1 MGGSVKKPVK
11 VVSAP
16 GRICLFGEHSDYIGL
31 PVITMAM
38 NLRLT
43 ISAFPRRDKKFQILM
58 PDIQQE
64 EVFVPSLPLRYKKE
78 RDYLRAAVNVLKR
91 QGFKFPKGY
100 DFLMRSKIPINSGA
114 SSSSAMVVAWIKMLL
129 SLQNHEIEFNPI
141 EIAKLAFETEVLEFK
156 EAGGRMDHFAI
167 SMGELIYLENHKT
180 TDLCFLGD
188 VIQGIV
194 LGDSLQRKE
203 TVQNLKINKRDVLL
217 GLKAIKAKI
226 KKFDVEKTKVSEILN
241 TFPPKTDSLR
251 KAIATLKNRDITHE
265 ALREL
270 VMRPFQ
276 NPEKIGKLMTQ
287 HHGHLRESLKISTP
301 KIERMIEA
309 ALSAG
314 ALGAKI
320 HGSGLGGTMIA
331 YAPGREKQVTKAIE
345 REGGKPTLVHQD
357 RGIIKHL

>member
-1 MGGSVKKPVK
+1 VKKPVK

-43 ISAFPRRDKKFQILM
+43 ILAFPRRDKKFQMVM
-58 PDIQQE
+58 PDIE
-64 EVFVPSLPLRYKKE
+64 AKESFTPSAPLRYTKE

-91 QGFKFPKGY
+91 RGFKFPKGY
-100 DFLMRSKIPINSGA
+100 DFLMQSQIPINSGA

-129 SLQNHEIEFNPI
+129 SLQNHEIEFNPL
-141 EIAKLAFETEVLEFK
+141 EIASLAFETEVLEFK

-180 TDLCFLGD
+180 TDIWFLGD
-188 VIQGIV
+188 VVCGIV
-194 LGDSLQRKE
+194 LGDSLERKE
-203 TVQNLKINKRDVLL
+203 TVQNLKVNKRDVFT
-217 GLKAIKAKI
+217 GLKVI
-226 KKFDVEKTKVSEILN
+226 KKKMKRFDVEKMPVKEILKH
-241 TFPPKTDSLR
+241 FSPKTDLLK

-265 ALREL
+265 ALQEL

-276 NPEKIGKLMTQ
+276 NPQKIGKLMSQ
-287 HHGHLRESLKISTP
+287 HHKHLREDLKISTP

-309 ALSAG
+309 SLSAG

-331 YAPGREKQVTKAIE
+331 YAPGREKQVAKAIE
-345 REGGKPTLVHQD
+345 REGGKPYLVHQD

>member
-1 MGGSVKKPVK
+1 
-11 VVSAP
+11 
-16 GRICLFGEHSDYIGL
+16 
-31 PVITMAM
+31 MAM

-43 ISAFPRRDKKFQILM
+43 IFAFARRDKKFRIMM
-58 PDIQQE
+58 PDIEAE
-64 EVFVPSLPLRYKKE
+64 ERFIPSLPLRYTKE
-78 RDYLRAAVNVLKR
+78 RDYLRAAVTILKR
-91 QGFKFPKGY
+91 RGFKFPKGY
-100 DFLMRSKIPINSGA
+100 DFLMQSKIPINSGA

-167 SMGELIYLENHKT
+167 SMGELIYLENHKA
-180 TDLCFLGD
+180 TDLWFLGD
-188 VIQGIV
+188 SIQGIV

-203 TVQNLKINKRDVLL
+203 TVQNLKVNKRDVLS
-217 GLKAIKAKI
+217 GLKAIKAKV
-226 KKFDVEKTKVSEILN
+226 KKFDVEKTPVKEILN
-241 TFPPKTDSLR
+241 CFSPSTNSLK

-276 NPEKIGKLMTQ
+276 TPEKIGKLMSQ
-287 HHGHLRESLKISTP
+287 HHGHLKNALKISTP

-309 ALSAG
+309 SLSAG

-331 YAPGREKQVTKAIE
+331 YAPGREKQVAKAIE
-345 REGGKPTLVHQD
+345 REGGKPYLVHQD

>member
-1 MGGSVKKPVK
+1 
-11 VVSAP
+11 
-16 GRICLFGEHSDYIGL
+16 
-31 PVITMAM
+31 MAM

-43 ISAFPRRDKKFQILM
+43 ICAFLRRDKKFRIMM
-58 PDIQQE
+58 PDIEQE
-64 EVFVPSLPLRYKKE
+64 ELFTPSLPLRYKKE

-91 QGFKFPKGY
+91 QGFQFPKGY

-180 TDLCFLGD
+180 IDIRFLGD
-188 VIQGIV
+188 GIQGIV
-194 LGDSLQRKE
+194 LGDSLERKE
-203 TVQNLKINKRDVLL
+203 TVKNLKINKRDVFL
-217 GLKAIKAKI
+217 GLKAIKNKM
-226 KKFDVEKTKVSEILN
+226 KGFDVEKTAVKEILKH
-241 TFPPKTDSLR
+241 FSPKTDPLR
-251 KAIATLKNRDITHE
+251 KAIATLKNRDITQE

-276 NPEKIGKLMTQ
+276 NSEKIGKLMSQ
-287 HHGHLRESLKISTP
+287 HHAHLRNDLKISTP
-301 KIERMIEA
+301 KIEHMIEA
-309 ALSAG
+309 SLRAG

-331 YAPGREKQVTKAIE
+331 YAPGREKHVAKAIE
-345 REGGKPTLVHQD
+345 REGGKAYLVHQD
-357 RGIIKHL
+357 RGIIKHF

>member
-1 MGGSVKKPVK
+1 M
-11 VVSAP
+11 VSAP

-43 ISAFPRRDKKFQILM
+43 ISAFPRRDKKFQIIM
-58 PDIQQE
+58 PDIEQE
-64 EVFVPSLPLRYKKE
+64 ELFTPSAPIRYAKE

-91 QGFKFPKGY
+91 RGFQFPKGY
-100 DFLMRSKIPINSGA
+100 DFFMRSQIPINSGA
-114 SSSSAMVVAWIKMLL
+114 SSSSAMVVAWLKMLL

-180 TDLCFLGD
+180 TDICFLGD
-188 VIQGIV
+188 GIQGIV

-203 TVQNLKINKRDVLL
+203 TVQNLKINKQDVFA
-217 GLKAIKAKI
+217 GLKAIKKKI
-226 KKFDVEKTKVSEILN
+226 KKFDVEKTSVKEILKY
-241 TFPPKTDSLR
+241 FSPKAEPLR

-265 ALREL
+265 ALREF

-276 NPEKIGKLMTQ
+276 NLEKIGKLMSQ
-287 HHGHLRESLKISTP
+287 HHLRLRNDLKISTP

-309 ALSAG
+309 SLSAG

-331 YAPGREKQVTKAIE
+331 YAPGREKQVVKGIE
-345 REGGKPTLVHQD
+345 REGGKPYLIYQD

>member
-1 MGGSVKKPVK
+1 MKKPVK

-100 DFLMRSKIPINSGA
+100 DFLMKSKIPINSGA

-203 TVQNLKINKRDVLL
+203 TVQNLKVNKRDVLS

-251 KAIATLKNRDITHE
+251 
-265 ALREL
+265 
-270 VMRPFQ
+270 
-276 NPEKIGKLMTQ
+276 
-287 HHGHLRESLKISTP
+287 LRESLKISTP